1 MVIKGEEKNGYDKL
15 SWSLRKEL
23 LATAE
28 CVRKEGEDPVRG
40 SLRLSMKK
48 EVLLTFQ

>member
-28 CVRKEGEDPVRG
+28 CVRKEEDPVRG
-40 SLRLSMKK
+40 SLKLSMKK
-48 EVLLTFQ
+48 EVLLTF